1 MKNLK
6 CIIML
11 ALILVLSASLLSCGE
26 YSAAVGGGEG
36 GGGAAVQPDLDNDP
50 ANDFTVS
57 LRCNGQAFKPETAVN
72 VYWNDGYS
80 INIAPIGEDG
90 IARIDGLDGDYKVT
104 LSQAPSG
111 YAYNPNGYVATNDD
125 RNIVID
131 LYDLNV
137 IIGQGDSLY
146 SCFSFDTTGVYSVT
160 VTDPEAAVYFE
171 FAPQKS
177 GTYTIESWVDVVD
190 DNTNPICIAYKGG
203 SHYKFDPKRI
213 DDGGVSGSYTRNFV
227 HTVEI
232 ADEMIS
238 SGGSQT
244 FTFAVTAET
253 KNNSYPVTVTFAVK
267 RDGGFDLE
275 HADKSIVLPT
285 HDFSAFDFT
294 AFEALA
300 GGNLVGAETVIPG
313 TDGYL
318 MFNEDNYKVWKVSDG
333 GDGVY
338 HVYDPVKYAETGG
351 YGPILVAYV
360 TAPCRFLDRSFTTI
374 EDVGNKALTVGGTEN
389 YKLFIEGYA
398 AMADKGYFCNALCTC
413 HTDGSD
419 KVCYDGCENC
429 HSGCNPCPDSYRAV
443 IPYAHRTNSDGV
455 APVTEELAE
464 FLQKFAISQR
474 YFADGEGWVET
485 NAKPSVDAYE
495 DSQWLFACGY
505 YTE

>member
-1 MKNLK
+1 MKNIK

-11 ALILVLSASLLSCGE
+11 ILAIVLSTALFSCGE
-26 YSAAVGGGEG
+26 YSNAVGGGEG

-125 RNIVID
+125 KHVVID

-137 IIGQGDSLY
+137 IMGQGESLY
-146 SCFSFDTTGVYSVT
+146 SCFSFDKTGVYSVT
-160 VTDPEAAVYFE
+160 VTDPTKAVYFE

-203 SHYKFDPKRI
+203 SHYKFDPKEI

-253 KNNSYPVTVTFAVK
+253 KNNAYPVTVTFAVK
-267 RDGGFDLE
+267 RDGGFDIE
-275 HADKSIVLPT
+275 HMDKSFILPT
-285 HDFSAFDFT
+285 HDFSDFDFA

-318 MFNEDNYKVWKVSDG
+318 MFNEDNYKVGK
-333 GDGVY
+333 DGVY
-338 HVYDPVKYAETGG
+338 HVYDPIKYADTDG
-351 YGPILVAYV
+351 YGPILVAYI
-360 TAPCRFLDRSFTTI
+360 TEACRFVDRSFTTI
-374 EDVGNKALTVGGTEN
+374 EDVGNNALTVDGTDN
-389 YKLFIEGYA
+389 YKLFIEGYES
-398 AMADKGYFCNALCTC
+398 MADKGYFCSTQCPC
-413 HTDGSD
+413 HQDGSM
-419 KVCYDGCENC
+419 KVCYESCTTCDNL
-429 HSGCNPCPDSYRAV
+429 CNPCPDEYRNIV
-443 IPYAHRTNSDGV
+443 PYSHRTNSDGV
-455 APVTEELAE
+455 APVTEELAR
-464 FLQKFAISQR
+464 FLQRFAITQR

-485 NAKPSVDAYE
+485 GAKPPVDAYE

-505 YTE
+505 YAD